1 MKLAIELM
9 KDACTVSTK
18 LAMEEA
24 ERALGCLY
32 LEEGEEAAL
41 SGMVNDLAKQAHG
54 EAKKLGF
61 SDRSKGRLRRPSEE
75 FGEDSYLN
83 WGINVKG
90 LKRSEE
96 FTELKSKFLSFIK
109 ERAPQYPAG
118 RREQVLYEVQA
129 CVLRLIR
136 IAELQGY
143 EDGYSLAVKAV

>member
-1 MKLAIELM
+1 MKLVFELS
-9 KDACTVSTK
+9 KEACTVSLK
-18 LAMEEA
+18 LALEEA
-24 ERALGCLY
+24 ERALECLS

-41 SGMVNDLAKQAHG
+41 SGQVNGLAKEAYTD
-54 EAKKLGF
+54 AKKWGF
-61 SDRSKGRLRRPSEE
+61 ADRSKGRLRRPTEE

>member
-9 KDACTVSTK
+9 KEACTVSAK

-32 LEEGEEAAL
+32 LEEGEEAVL
-41 SGMVNDLAKQAHG
+41 SGMVNDLTKMAHG

-75 FGEDSYLN
+75 FAENSYLN
-83 WGINVKG
+83 WGINTKG

-96 FTELKSKFLSFIK
+96 FTELKGTFLAFIK

-129 CVLRLIR
+129 CALRLIR

>member
-9 KDACTVSTK
+9 KDACTVSAK
-18 LAMEEA
+18 LAMEET

-32 LEEGEEAAL
+32 LEEGEEAVL
-41 SGMVNDLAKQAHG
+41 SGMVNGLANQAHR

-75 FGEDSYLN
+75 FAENTYLN
-83 WGINVKG
+83 WGINAKG

-96 FTELKSKFLSFIK
+96 FTELKGTFLAFIK
-109 ERAPQYPAG
+109 ERTPQKPAG

-129 CVLRLIR
+129 SVLRLIR
-136 IAELQGY
+136 ITELQGY
-143 EDGYSLAVKAV
+143 EEGYTAAGIAS